1 MNANSK
7 QKRIAF
13 GYNRNGRN
21 EIVLHEGQ
29 AAAVK
34 LIFQYYV
41 EGCSIALIKQRL
53 EGAGIPSPLNNKI
66 WSKQTL
72 ANILSNPHY
81 TGDETYPIIITK
93 EQFSLAQK
101 LKHEHTGKTPQAKT
115 CRNLASKDSS
125 ASAFTAAQ
133 SGSLLSSEQ

>member
-1 MNANSK
+1 MNANSN

-34 LIFQYYV
+34 LIFQYYI

-53 EGAGIPSPLNNKI
+53 EGMGIPSPLNGKT
-66 WSKQTL
+66 WGKQTL

-81 TGDETYPIIITK
+81 TGDEIYPIIITE
-93 EQFSLAQK
+93 EQFLLAQE
-101 LKHEHTGKTPQAKT
+101 LKKERAGKKPQTKTDQSFASEDSPTG
-115 CRNLASKDSS
+115 
-125 ASAFTAAQ
+125 ASATAE
-133 SGSLLSSEQ
+133 GGRLLPGK

>member
-1 MNANSK
+1 MNVNSK

-34 LIFQYYV
+34 VIFRYYV
-41 EGCSIALIKQRL
+41 EGCSIALIKQQL
-53 EGAGIPSPLNNKI
+53 EGMGIPSPLNGI
-66 WSKQTL
+66 RGKQTL

-81 TGDETYPIIITK
+81 TGDETYPIIITE
-93 EQFSLAQK
+93 EQFLLAQK
-101 LKHEHTGKTPQAKT
+101 LKNERASKTPQTKT
-115 CRNLASKDSS
+115 DQNLADKDLSTSS
-125 ASAFTAAQ
+125 LTTAEG
-133 SGSLLSSEQ
+133 SSLLPSK